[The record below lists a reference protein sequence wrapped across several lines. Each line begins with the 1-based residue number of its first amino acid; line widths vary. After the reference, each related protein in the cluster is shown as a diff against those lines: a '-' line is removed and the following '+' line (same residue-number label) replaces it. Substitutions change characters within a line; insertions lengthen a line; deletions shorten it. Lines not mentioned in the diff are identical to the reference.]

1 MRERTSLQ
9 APSEDAWENTKFP
22 LIVNTT
28 EPEQLVV
35 PFTTAAGTDQD
46 EHMHHLYG
54 LNQASTLV
62 SQVDSSVDLGLDVAA
77 VLLPAS
83 S

>member
-9 APSEDAWENTKFP
+9 ALAEYAWENTKFP

-46 EHMHHLYG
+46 EHMHVYG
-54 LNQASTLV
+54 FNQASTLV